1 MDAMITAFL
10 QALPSIVGA
19 LLLLVIG
26 WIVAGIVGGLVTKL
40 LRKVGLDTIAAKAG
54 ITAFLQRARMKLDAA
69 GLVGGIIT
77 WYVRLIFVI
86 MAANAVGI
94 TAVSSVLSQIIAFIP
109 NLLVALLILGAFA
122 WLAGVTR
129 NLVTGATE
137 SAGVQNSGALATLAY
152 ATVLGFGIVA
162 AASQIGVAATLIN
175 ILFTGVVA
183 AVALAF
189 ALAFGLGGREEAA
202 RVLRDWRG
210 QAAGVM
216 EKVETTPTQARG
228 DGKPDS
234 LIEERM
240 RRDQLSRQS

>member
-1 MDAMITAFL
+1 MDAMLTAFL
-10 QALPSIVGA
+10 LALPS
-19 LLLLVIG
+19 
-26 WIVAGIVGGLVTKL
+26 
-40 LRKVGLDTIAAKAG
+40 
-54 ITAFLQRARMKLDAA
+54 
-69 GLVGGIIT
+69 
-77 WYVRLIFVI
+77 
-86 MAANAVGI
+86 
-94 TAVSSVLSQIIAFIP
+94 
-109 NLLVALLILGAFA
+109 
-122 WLAGVTR
+122 
-129 NLVTGATE
+129 

-152 ATVLGFGIVA
+152 ATVLGVGIVA

-228 DGKPDS
+228 GG
-234 LIEERM
+234 
-240 RRDQLSRQS
+240 